1 MNKNYYEI
9 LEVARNASPE
19 IIEKAYKTLAKK
31 YHPDLQEDNFKKDSE
46 IKMQLINEAY
56 ETLSNPEKK
65 KNYDI
70 SLSETT
76 ISEDDISSILE
87 ENKELHRKINNIQN
101 KQKNINNSDNDEIL
115 YYNNNENINSIDY
128 EQELQRAREK
138 AYHDAYIQDLKN
150 RGYRIKYKKTPKE
163 YFKNFLALLIT
174 ILILFLLWQIPFIQ
188 NFFKNMY
195 YENAIVKILVD
206 TILGLFK

>member
-1 MNKNYYEI
+1 MRKNYYEI
-9 LEVARNASPE
+9 LEVDKNASPE

-56 ETLSNPEKK
+56 ETLSDPEKK

-87 ENKELHRKINNIQN
+87 ENKELHRKINNFEN
-101 KQKNINNSDNDEIL
+101 ERKNINNSDNDEIL

-163 YFKNFLALLIT
+163 HFKNFLALLIT